1 MPAVS
6 VGVRGCYSYR
16 GPRPPAAVPAVPALP
31 PGLAVRPTVTA
42 LSRLPAALAYAVGEL
57 ERVHLRAEAGGD
69 LRHADEGAKLLD
81 AHDGAGDETV
91 MAEWRTLVQAEK
103 EKSNHATVR
112 GPAGDYVHSK
122 RWGA

>member
-1 MPAVS
+1 MTIQMEAVIAK
-6 VGVRGCYSYR
+6 RER
-16 GPRPPAAVPAVPALP
+16 FERELAL
-31 PGLAVRPTVTA
+31 
-42 LSRLPAALAYAVGEL
+42 
-57 ERVHLRAEAGGD
+57 LRAEAGGD

-81 AHDGAGDETV
+81 AHDMIGDETV

-122 RWGA
+122 RWDA